1 MLNLIMKLPNFIL
14 LWLSGKKQITIG
26 NRSLLPAFQLICVQ
40 NEKLGLDI
48 SQLSPDD
55 FRSTYNAQNIF
66 SIGLN
71 HISTNNHQVQVSDG
85 SIEVREYSSKQI
97 EKNGA
102 SLVYFHGGG
111 WVIGNTDTHDN
122 VCRYLCER
130 LNIKIFSV
138 DYRLSPEFKFPT
150 PLDDCLS
157 AYEWLI
163 NNHENLNIDPEKI
176 SVGGDSAGGN
186 LAASLCLIRKSEE
199 KSLPQAQLL
208 IYPVTDLRFL
218 TNSIQKECSEGFLLT
233 KDMMEW
239 FAGHYLDNQELREDA
254 RVSPLLAENI
264 DGLPPA
270 VIVTAGFDPL
280 RDEGLAYSEKLKQ
293 ANNEVTYIEFP
304 RYIHGFFNMLQIPGI
319 KVSVDEICSEFKS
332 YLK

>member
-1 MLNLIMKLPNFIL
+1 M
-14 LWLSGKKQITIG
+14 
-26 NRSLLPAFQLICVQ
+26 
-40 NEKLGLDI
+40 
-48 SQLSPDD
+48 
-55 FRSTYNAQNIF
+55 
-66 SIGLN
+66 
-71 HISTNNHQVQVSDG
+71 
-85 SIEVREYSSKQI
+85 
-97 EKNGA
+97 
-102 SLVYFHGGG
+102 
-111 WVIGNTDTHDN
+111 
-122 VCRYLCER
+122 
-130 LNIKIFSV
+130 
-138 DYRLSPEFKFPT
+138 
-150 PLDDCLS
+150 S

-163 NNHENLNIDPEKI
+163 NNHENLSIDPELV

-254 RVSPLLAENI
+254 RVSPLLSESI

-319 KVSVDEICSEFKS
+319 KGSVDEICSAFKS

>member
-40 NEKLGLDI
+40 NEKLGLDL

-55 FRSTYNAQNIF
+55 FRSTYNAQNIL

-71 HISTNNHQVQVSDG
+71 HISTNNHQVQVSEG
-85 SIEVREYSSKQI
+85 SIEVREYSSKGI
-97 EKNGA
+97 EENDA

-150 PLDDCLS
+150 PLDDC
-157 AYEWLI
+157 
-163 NNHENLNIDPEKI
+163 
-176 SVGGDSAGGN
+176 
-186 LAASLCLIRKSEE
+186 CL
-199 KSLPQAQLL
+199 L
-208 IYPVTDLRFL
+208 YT
-218 TNSIQKECSEGFLLT
+218 
-233 KDMMEW
+233 
-239 FAGHYLDNQELREDA
+239 
-254 RVSPLLAENI
+254 SPS
-264 DGLPPA
+264 P
-270 VIVTAGFDPL
+270 
-280 RDEGLAYSEKLKQ
+280 RD
-293 ANNEVTYIEFP
+293 
-304 RYIHGFFNMLQIPGI
+304 
-319 KVSVDEICSEFKS
+319 
-332 YLK
+332 